1 MPLSDLS
8 AAQAIENRKA
18 NKFSVWG
25 NRSQPNRVEPI
36 AKPAFE
42 IPFKI
47 APGEKIFTVGSCF
60 ARNVEA
66 ELMRRGFHLPMR
78 ELFKRQ
84 EFHGL
89 DAGVVNNFGTP
100 SIYNEFAWALGEKEF
115 VADDHIVEIQSGK
128 YVDLHV
134 IPSIRPD
141 RREVV
146 EARRRAI
153 TEAYRSALDCQIA
166 IITLGLV
173 EIWYDN
179 RTGYYLNSAPLPR
192 MLKSDPER
200 FRLHVLS
207 YDEAYKYLEDALQLL
222 KRKARTD
229 LKVVL
234 TVSPVPLTA
243 THRPQDVMVANTYS
257 KSVLRVVAE
266 TIVSRHDFVTYFPS
280 YESIILS
287 DRKIAWRED
296 FTHVTDEVVA
306 VNVGR
311 MVDACIVTS
320 YSSDNVRSEIDR
332 GGVAVAVEKAHVMR
346 QGSHEAAEAFFN
358 EFSRFSKE
366 SIDFALEM
374 AQFFRDQRRYQEAID
389 CLTGAPEGIENIRV
403 TRVAAECLIKLNRA
417 REAYTLVDAA
427 LRNGA
432 KSGALWNYL
441 FTAAGKAG
449 NSDLVLGVL
458 ARWTR
463 AAPGHAGRANALTG
477 RWFHER
483 GEFERAIG
491 YFKISVGINSTD
503 ALAHIYYVET
513 LMALGRMDE
522 AVRVFRDIT
531 PVSQSE
537 AILHGRLAKTLGAA
551 SQ

>member
-18 NKFSVWG
+18 NGFSVWG

-36 AKPAFE
+36 AKPAFK
-42 IPFKI
+42 IPFTI

-100 SIYNEFAWALGEKEF
+100 SIYNELAWALGEREF
-115 VADDHIVEIQSGK
+115 VADDHIVEVQSGK

-141 RREVV
+141 WREVV

-166 IITLGLV
+166 IVTLGLV
-173 EIWYDN
+173 EIWYDTK
-179 RTGYYLNSAPLPR
+179 TGYYLNSAPLPR

-207 YDEAYKYLEDALQLL
+207 YDEAYKYLEDALLLL
-222 KRKARTD
+222 KGKARTD
-229 LKVVL
+229 LKIVL

-243 THRPQDVMVANTYS
+243 THRQQDVMVANTYS
-257 KSVLRVVAE
+257 KSVLRVAAE

-311 MVDACIVTS
+311 MIDACIVAS
-320 YSSDNVRSEIDR
+320 YSSEIVRNEIDR

-346 QGSHEAAEAFFN
+346 QGSHESAESFFN
-358 EFSRFSKE
+358 EFSLFSKE

-374 AQFFRDQRRYQEAID
+374 AQFLKDQRRYQEAID
-389 CLTGAPEGIENIRV
+389 CLAGAPGGIENIRV

-417 REAYTLVDAA
+417 REAYTLVDDA

-449 NSDLVLGVL
+449 DSDLVLGVL
-458 ARWTR
+458 GRWTR

-491 YFKISVGINSTD
+491 YFKISVGLNSTD

-513 LMALGRMDE
+513 LIALGRMDE
-522 AVRVFRDIT
+522 AARIFRDIM

-537 AILHGRLAKTLGAA
+537 AILHGRLAKTLGAS